1 MTQSTNIN
9 QRVAIM
15 VDGDNVSPAHAAW
28 ILQQGE
34 RLGQIVL
41 ARAYGDM
48 TRGTG
53 WHNAA
58 AFHAVHSGTG
68 KNATDILIAIDA
80 VEFALTDVFDVI
92 VLASSDGDFVHLARR
107 LKQFGLHVVGVGK
120 ENTPDELRAACSV
133 FHAFPVAGTNA
144 PQSSD
149 AKRVTELDLNIRKI
163 IAAHSKNGSG
173 IRIASLSTLMNRQ
186 YQVRI
191 STFPERT
198 WRAYLGARPHLYD
211 LDPRGPDAR
220 VRFKPEGFQ
229 PRG

>member
-48 TRGTG
+48 TRDTG
-53 WHNAA
+53 WHNAP

-68 KNATDILIAIDA
+68 KNTTDILIAIDA

-92 VLASSDGDFVHLARR
+92 VLASSVADFIHLAQR
-107 LKQFGLHVVGVGK
+107 LHGFGIEVIGLG
-120 ENTPDELRAACSV
+120 
-133 FHAFPVAGTNA
+133 
-144 PQSSD
+144 D
-149 AKRVTELDLNIRKI
+149 AK
-163 IAAHSKNGSG
+163 AP
-173 IRIASLSTLMNRQ
+173 ASFRSACTVFTQL
-186 YQVRI
+186 
-191 STFPERT
+191 
-198 WRAYLGARPHLYD
+198 
-211 LDPRGPDAR
+211 PD
-220 VRFKPEGFQ
+220 
-229 PRG
+229 